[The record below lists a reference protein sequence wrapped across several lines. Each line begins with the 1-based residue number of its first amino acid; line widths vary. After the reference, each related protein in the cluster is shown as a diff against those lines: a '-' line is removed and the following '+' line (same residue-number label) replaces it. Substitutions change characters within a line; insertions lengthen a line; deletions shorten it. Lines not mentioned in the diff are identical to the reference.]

1 MLACVPAGLR
11 PIAQSPLGPP
21 EHSSIA
27 GRHVIELCTGVCSV
41 WRGVGGVL
49 DPRCRIDRTPRPSHR
64 PAGPGSCPCLVVAR
78 GRGLRKPANSNAQSQ
93 RRLYSSGS
101 RLRAVY
107 GTYTVCVPVALPDA
121 SMPVRVPWYHVHL
134 TCDMVVFRFS
144 TLINNI
150 EKSPQ
155 CVARPHARGA
165 PHITSGW
172 AMADSMSILH
182 VLYVHRDTRARS
194 TACRKRVS
202 MPLPIHATCHTH
214 SSSVMSSRPR
224 LG

>member
-1 MLACVPAGLR
+1 MHSCSRWLEHFRQHCRQQPARIASAHECMLACVPAGLR

-107 GTYTVCVPVALPDA
+107 GTYTVCVPVALPQCLSSC
-121 SMPVRVPWYHVHL
+121 SMVP
-134 TCDMVVFRFS
+134 R
-144 TLINNI
+144 
-150 EKSPQ
+150 
-155 CVARPHARGA
+155 
-165 PHITSGW
+165 
-172 AMADSMSILH
+172 SI
-182 VLYVHRDTRARS
+182 
-194 TACRKRVS
+194 
-202 MPLPIHATCHTH
+202 
-214 SSSVMSSRPR
+214 
-224 LG
+224 